1 MSFDFPPGVQVL
13 ERGWLSSNN
22 ILLTGADSTAL
33 VDSGYATH
41 SPQTLA
47 LLENALD
54 GRPLDVLLNTHLHSD
69 HCGGNAALQ
78 RRFPRLRTLI
88 PPGQASAVAH
98 WDLSELSYAA
108 TGQQCPPFKFD
119 ALLRPGAS
127 IRLADRDWDIHPAG
141 GHDPHA
147 VLLFEPQHRLLISA
161 DALWEKGF
169 GVVFPELEGVDAF
182 EDVGRTLDLIES
194 LAPRQVIPGHG
205 RPFADVASALKIA
218 RERLAFFVAN
228 PAKHT
233 KHAAK
238 VLLKFK
244 LMELQA
250 CSLEELCGWGQNLVY
265 LDRLRHACAPS
276 QTMPEFLTSLLAEL
290 AQVGAVIR
298 QGQQIQNGQ

>member
-1 MSFDFPPGVQVL
+1 MRFEFPPGVQVL

-33 VDSGYATH
+33 VDSGYCTH
-41 SPQTLA
+41 GQQTQA
-47 LLENALD
+47 LLEHALA

-69 HCGGNAALQ
+69 HCGGNALLQ
-78 RRFPRLRTLI
+78 QRFPQLRTLI
-88 PPGQASAVAH
+88 PPGHASAVAH
-98 WDLSELSYAA
+98 WDLSELTYAA

-119 ALLRPGAS
+119 AVLQPGAS
-127 IRLADRDWDIHPAG
+127 LRLADQDWDIHPAG

-182 EDVGRTLDLIES
+182 QDVARTLDLIES

-205 RPFADVASALKIA
+205 RPFDDVASALKIA
-218 RERLAFFVAN
+218 RERLAFFVAH

-250 CSLEELCGWGQNLVY
+250 CSLEEICDWGQSLPY
-265 LDRLRHACAPS
+265 LDRLRHACAPG

-290 AQVGAVIR
+290 AQAGALRR
-298 QGQQIQNGQ
+298 QGQQIQNT